1 MSPEQEKIRANQA
14 QQVLDNPVFQEA
26 FTALKASIFQ
36 KFEKTRFDQEEE
48 RTELWRKLNC
58 MSNLER
64 YLSSVVQTGKM
75 SETDI

>member
-1 MSPEQEKIRANQA
+1 MTPEQERIRANQA
-14 QQVLDNPVFQEA
+14 QQILDNPVFQEA
-26 FTALKASIFQ
+26 FTALKASIFH

-58 MSNLER
+58 MSNLEG
-64 YLSSVVQTGKM
+64 YLSKIVQTGKM